1 MEIYS
6 YDNGWNTLMNWIYAI
21 AAIVFAV
28 AFVFAFIRLVLPLFL
43 AKRNGE
49 KTPAILK
56 VLLII
61 LLSIPLIGGVALSNL
76 FFESVAYENDMKN
89 GKAQILVGE
98 VELLSCQ
105 EVATR
110 GDGLHYVVELRI
122 GDQTIS
128 PLNGFNKEHLEYF
141 ESGEKMGIEYGIIQG
156 DGLYIWSIKTLQ
168 NNE

>member
-6 YDNGWNTLMNWIYAI
+6 YDNGWNTLMNCIYATL
-21 AAIVFAV
+21 AIMFAV
-28 AFVFAFIRLVLPLFL
+28 ALIFAFIRLVLPLLL
-43 AKRNGE
+43 ARRNGE
-49 KTPAILK
+49 RTPVILK

-61 LLSIPLIGGVALSNL
+61 LLSIPLIGCVGLSNL
-76 FFESVAYENDMKN
+76 FFESIAYENDMKN

-110 GDGLHYVVELRI
+110 GNGFHYVVELRI

-128 PLNGFNKEHLEYF
+128 PLNGFYEEHLEHF
-141 ESGEKMGIEYGIIQG
+141 QSGEKMSIEYGIQ
-156 DGLYIWSIKTLQ
+156 DDELYIWSIKIVD
-168 NNE
+168 

>member
-6 YDNGWNTLMNWIYAI
+6 YDNGWNTLMNCIYATL
-21 AAIVFAV
+21 AIVFAV
-28 AFVFAFIRLVLPLFL
+28 ALVFAFIRLVLPLFL

-49 KTPAILK
+49 KTPVILK

-61 LLSIPLIGGVALSNL
+61 LLSIPLIGCVGLSNL
-76 FFESVAYENDMKN
+76 FFESIAYENDMKN
-89 GKAQILVGE
+89 GKAQVLVGE

-110 GDGLHYVVELRI
+110 GDGVYYMVELRI

-128 PLNGFNKEHLEYF
+128 PLNGFYEEHLAHF
-141 ESGEKMGIEYGIIQG
+141 QNGEKMSIEYGIQG
-156 DGLYIWSIKTLQ
+156 DALYVWSIKTVD
-168 NNE
+168 

>member
-6 YDNGWNTLMNWIYAI
+6 YDNGWNTLMNCIYATL
-21 AAIVFAV
+21 AIVFAV
-28 AFVFAFIRLVLPLFL
+28 ALVFAFIRLILPLFS

-49 KTPAILK
+49 KTPVILK

-61 LLSIPLIGGVALSNL
+61 LLSIPLIGCVGLSNL
-76 FFESVAYENDMKN
+76 FFESIAYENDMKN
-89 GKAQILVGE
+89 GKAQVLVGE

-110 GDGLHYVVELRI
+110 GDGFYYVVELRI

-128 PLNGFNKEHLEYF
+128 PLNGFYEEHLAHF
-141 ESGEKMGIEYGIIQG
+141 QNGEKMSIEYGTQG
-156 DGLYIWSIKTLQ
+156 EELYIWRIKTVDQ
-168 NNE
+168 

>member
-6 YDNGWNTLMNWIYAI
+6 YDNGWNTLMNCIYATL
-21 AAIVFAV
+21 AIMFAV
-28 AFVFAFIRLVLPLFL
+28 SLIFAFIRLVLPLLL
-43 AKRNGE
+43 ARRNGE
-49 KTPAILK
+49 RTPVILK

-61 LLSIPLIGGVALSNL
+61 LLSIPLIGCVGLSNL
-76 FFESVAYENDMKN
+76 FFESIAYENDMKN

-110 GDGLHYVVELRI
+110 GDGFHYVVELRI

-128 PLNGFNKEHLEYF
+128 PLNGFYEEHLEHF
-141 ESGEKMGIEYGIIQG
+141 QSGEKMSIEYGIQ
-156 DGLYIWSIKTLQ
+156 DDELYIWSIKIVD
-168 NNE
+168 

>member
-6 YDNGWNTLMNWIYAI
+6 YDNGWNTLMNCIYATL
-21 AAIVFAV
+21 AIMFAV
-28 AFVFAFIRLVLPLFL
+28 ALIFAFIRLVLPLLL
-43 AKRNGE
+43 ARRNGE
-49 KTPAILK
+49 RTPVILK

-61 LLSIPLIGGVALSNL
+61 LLSIPLIGCVGLSNL
-76 FFESVAYENDMKN
+76 FFESIAYENDMKN

-110 GDGLHYVVELRI
+110 GDGFHYVVELRI

-128 PLNGFNKEHLEYF
+128 PLNGFYEEHLEHF
-141 ESGEKMGIEYGIIQG
+141 QSGEKMSIEYGIQ
-156 DGLYIWSIKTLQ
+156 DDELYIWSIKIVD
-168 NNE
+168 

>member
-6 YDNGWNTLMNWIYAI
+6 YDNGWNTLMNCIYATL
-21 AAIVFAV
+21 AIVFAV
-28 AFVFAFIRLVLPLFL
+28 ALVFAFVRLILPLL
-43 AKRNGE
+43 SAKRNGE
-49 KTPAILK
+49 KTPVILK

-61 LLSIPLIGGVALSNL
+61 LLSIPLIGCVGLSNL
-76 FFESVAYENDMKN
+76 FFESIAYENDMKN

-110 GDGLHYVVELRI
+110 GDGFHYVVELRI

-128 PLNGFNKEHLEYF
+128 PLNGFYEEHLEHF
-141 ESGEKMGIEYGIIQG
+141 QSGEKMSIEYGIQ
-156 DGLYIWSIKTLQ
+156 DDELYIWSIKIVD
-168 NNE
+168 